1 MKYSMLIF
9 LFIFFSCGNKKDIL
23 LPKSNVTLVKDIQDH
38 SPIYIFFKI
47 NGKDTVADVNRK
59 NSIITTNWIL
69 NIDKRLPLR
78 LVIPEVI
85 KLQQKKR
92 EEKAHKNEAALNY
105 YSYADSIGKNMAF
118 IPFTEVYYKMGKPK
132 SGTVVFFNKNNEIST
147 EKFNNMMYVCKLFE
161 KELMVMNKDQGKN
174 FNRIITENEYLRKVI
189 SNSQIIQNGL
199 NSNFNHSK
207 INNIS
212 ISNNV
217 NKQDD
222 ISKLLNK
229 Q

>member
-132 SGTVVFFNKNNEIST
+132 SGTVVFFNKNNEIWVNDLAI
-147 EKFNNMMYVCKLFE
+147 KRAYFNAFFKNVKINSDTIRFAFDTNMSYGMY
-161 KELMVMNKDQGKN
+161 
-174 FNRIITENEYLRKVI
+174 
-189 SNSQIIQNGL
+189 IQN
-199 NSNFNHSK
+199 K
-207 INNIS
+207 ILKESLEKQSDS
-212 ISNNV
+212 IEEF
-217 NKQDD
+217 
-222 ISKLLNK
+222 IY
-229 Q
+229 

>member
-78 LVIPEVI
+78 LVILEVM

-132 SGTVVFFNKNNEIST
+132 SGTIVFFNKNNEIWVNDLAV
-147 EKFNNMMYVCKLFE
+147 KRAYFNAFFKNVKINSDTIRFAFDANMSYGMY
-161 KELMVMNKDQGKN
+161 
-174 FNRIITENEYLRKVI
+174 
-189 SNSQIIQNGL
+189 IQN
-199 NSNFNHSK
+199 K
-207 INNIS
+207 ILMESLEKQSDS
-212 ISNNV
+212 IEEF
-217 NKQDD
+217 
-222 ISKLLNK
+222 IY
-229 Q
+229 

>member
-78 LVIPEVI
+78 LVIPEVM

-132 SGTVVFFNKNNEIST
+132 SGTVVFFNKNNEIWVNDLAI
-147 EKFNNMMYVCKLFE
+147 KRAYFNAFFKNVKINSDTIRFAFDTNMSYGMY
-161 KELMVMNKDQGKN
+161 
-174 FNRIITENEYLRKVI
+174 
-189 SNSQIIQNGL
+189 IQN
-199 NSNFNHSK
+199 K
-207 INNIS
+207 ILMESLEKQSDS
-212 ISNNV
+212 IEEF
-217 NKQDD
+217 
-222 ISKLLNK
+222 IY
-229 Q
+229 